1 MAKAVILKTNE
12 GVMLTGNFQCS
23 NGVWFDAEGCFN
35 YCNTNTT
42 EALNKHQM
50 HKLINNATLL
60 GHQPITEPD
69 WYKHR
74 KNFIDVEIPYTD
86 VIQEYQTPKE

>member
-23 NGVWFDAEGCFN
+23 NGSWFDAEGCFN
-35 YCNTNTT
+35 YCNANET

-60 GHQPITEPD
+60 GHQPTAEPN

-74 KNFIDVEIPYTD
+74 QNFIDIEIPYTD